1 MDNSKGN
8 IVWESK
14 TVLLGKSVYLFCFA
28 DKCMSGRIISIKQLD
43 NPNEFEIIFD
53 FIQPEYFANELTSG
67 NNFTINEASKVLG
80 RGIIKK

>member
-8 IVWESK
+8 IIWESK
-14 TVLLGKSVYLFCFA
+14 TVVLGKSVYLFCFGN
-28 DKCMSGRIISIKQLD
+28 KCMSGRITDIKQLD

-67 NNFTINEASKVLG
+67 NRFTINEVSNVLG
-80 RGIIKK
+80 RGEIT